1 MSSKTTTT
9 SDSGHTNG
17 FLPNGGG
24 SGGGVWTGETL
35 SSLSGKS
42 SSAASG
48 SGDGDGDGIGSD
60 DRFFSVDG
68 YATGSRRLTAHAR
81 QQQQQRLQGRLA
93 PPPAPPY
100 RDARRG
106 GEDLVPSSRFA
117 SIRKRRPQTFRCF
130 GSLPLGLNTKLSEN
144 RLSFI

>member
-1 MSSKTTTT
+1 MSSKTTTTT

-17 FLPNGGG
+17 FLPNGG
-24 SGGGVWTGETL
+24 SSNGGGVWTGETL

-42 SSAASG
+42 SAESS
-48 SGDGDGDGIGSD
+48 SGDGDVGSD

-68 YATGSRRLTAHAR
+68 YATGSRRRTAHAR
-81 QQQQQRLQGRLA
+81 QQQQRLQGRLA

-106 GEDLVPSSRFA
+106 GEDLVPSSR
-117 SIRKRRPQTFRCF
+117 
-130 GSLPLGLNTKLSEN
+130 
-144 RLSFI
+144 

>member
-1 MSSKTTTT
+1 MAVNFSLLLPKTMTIDFLTGYGGVSSKTTTT

-24 SGGGVWTGETL
+24 SSNGGGGVWTGETL
-35 SSLSGKS
+35 SSLSVKS
-42 SSAASG
+42 SAESS
-48 SGDGDGDGIGSD
+48 SNGDGDGDGAD

-68 YATGSRRLTAHAR
+68 YATGSRRRSAR
-81 QQQQQRLQGRLA
+81 QQMQLQGRLA

-106 GEDLVPSSRFA
+106 GEDLVPSSR
-117 SIRKRRPQTFRCF
+117 
-130 GSLPLGLNTKLSEN
+130 
-144 RLSFI
+144 

>member
-1 MSSKTTTT
+1 MTVLTIFLTGYGGVSSKTTTT

-24 SGGGVWTGETL
+24 GSSNGVGSGGGVWAGETL

-42 SSAASG
+42 SAESS
-48 SGDGDGDGIGSD
+48 SGDGDGSD

-81 QQQQQRLQGRLA
+81 QQQQRLQGRLA

-106 GEDLVPSSRFA
+106 GEDLVPSSR
-117 SIRKRRPQTFRCF
+117 
-130 GSLPLGLNTKLSEN
+130 
-144 RLSFI
+144 